1 MRTTD
6 GAAEI
11 PPLDQ
16 LIRAVGHGRYSEVL
30 EAYKA
35 CYEIGAPLVSPI
47 VEKIRAGR
55 WKDLGRGEKLRYLTH
70 LMRLLHDIDES
81 ASRALTDE
89 ILGKGCHPVVAVRLR
104 SIQAFTLKDFEAHT
118 HGPLTIYVAASIARR
133 ETVRRYLRTWL
144 GHTPAED
151 LEDIHRLYVIEPH
164 RLPRCRGNYLRVLS
178 VISIVWWP
186 FYAWNRLTALQA
198 ELTFYH
204 EVGHHVDRRESRS
217 TESSEAFADTYAERM
232 FRRVHPRLGK
242 RWIEVFLMPSHSM
255 RKLRR
260 LREMSAGPQK
270 ADD

>member
-11 PPLDQ
+11 PPLDR

-35 CYEIGAPLVSPI
+35 CYEIGAPLVSPL
-47 VEKIRAGR
+47 VEKIRGGR
-55 WKDLGRGEKLRYLTH
+55 WRDLGPSEKLRYLTH

-89 ILGKGCHPVVAVRLR
+89 ILGKGCHPVVAARLR

-118 HGPLTIYVAASIARR
+118 HGPLTIYVATSIPRR
-133 ETVRRYLRTWL
+133 ETVRRYLSTWL
-144 GHTPAED
+144 GHIPAED
-151 LEDIHRLYVIEPH
+151 LDGIHRLYVVKKD
-164 RLPRCRGNYLRVLS
+164 RLPKCRGNYLRVLS
-178 VISIVWWP
+178 VISLIWQP
-186 FYAWNRLTALQA
+186 FYGWNRLAALQA
-198 ELTFYH
+198 ELTLYH
-204 EVGHHVDRRESRS
+204 EVGHHVDRRVSELK
-217 TESSEAFADTYAERM
+217 ESSEAFADTYAERM

-242 RWIEVFLMPSHSM
+242 RWIEFFLMPSHTV

-260 LREMSAGPQK
+260 VRRLARAVRVV
-270 ADD
+270 